1 MKVEYDVPLSRN
13 TRHVGHLDIVG
24 GGQVVVDG
32 DYAFVGHMRPP
43 DGTTIIDV
51 SDPRN
56 PKVKAEIKL
65 PDDYSHTHKVRVVGG
80 ELMITNVE
88 QNDRHFLRKGNRLPQ
103 LREKL
108 SAELGRSPR
117 DDELA
122 AELAVAPAD
131 IPKLDA
137 ARERGYHDGGFRI
150 WDISDR
156 AQPRQVA
163 YQHTGGVG
171 VHRFHADRNYAY
183 ISTEMDGYVGNIL
196 VIYDLADPSK
206 PREVSRWWMPG
217 QHVAGGETP
226 LPLGN
231 AARLHHA
238 MRVGDE
244 LWAAVWQ
251 EGLRVI
257 DVSDITNPQTI
268 GAYNYHPPIPEPTH
282 TVMPFEQTIGGRRY
296 ALAID
301 EEHEHIKGRLHG
313 FMTVIDVTDLSD
325 IRPVSVFNLSEL
337 DSPFSRVPN
346 ARFGA
351 HQFRE
356 KLDSTLVYSTWFS
369 GGLRIIDFA
378 DPELPVEVGHYI
390 PTPVGDAPAPASND
404 VDLDHRGLIYVI
416 DRVRGLDIIEYTG
429 SR

>member
-1 MKVEYDVPLSRN
+1 
-13 TRHVGHLDIVG
+13 
-24 GGQVVVDG
+24 
-32 DYAFVGHMRPP
+32 
-43 DGTTIIDV
+43 
-51 SDPRN
+51 
-56 PKVKAEIKL
+56 
-65 PDDYSHTHKVRVVGG
+65 
-80 ELMITNVE
+80 
-88 QNDRHFLRKGNRLPQ
+88 
-103 LREKL
+103 
-108 SAELGRSPR
+108 
-117 DDELA
+117 
-122 AELAVAPAD
+122 
-131 IPKLDA
+131 
-137 ARERGYHDGGFRI
+137 
-150 WDISDR
+150 
-156 AQPRQVA
+156 
-163 YQHTGGVG
+163 
-171 VHRFHADRNYAY
+171 
-183 ISTEMDGYVGNIL
+183 MDGYVGNIL

-217 QHVAGGETP
+217 QHVGGGETP

-257 DVSDITNPQTI
+257 DVSDITTPRTI

-282 TVMPFEQTIGGRRY
+282 TVMPFEQAIGGRRY

-390 PTPVGDAPAPASND
+390 PTPVGDVPAPASND

>member
-1 MKVEYDVPLSRN
+1 MAVEVER
-13 TRHVGHLDIVG
+13 
-24 GGQVVVDG
+24 
-32 DYAFVGHMRPP
+32 
-43 DGTTIIDV
+43 
-51 SDPRN
+51 
-56 PKVKAEIKL
+56 
-65 PDDYSHTHKVRVVGG
+65 
-80 ELMITNVE
+80 EL
-88 QNDRHFLRKGNRLPQ
+88 LRKCRAGDWEAYEPIVRAYEGRLFG
-103 LREKL
+103 L
-108 SAELGRSPR
+108 AIGIVHNADDAR
-117 DDELA
+117 DLVQDSFVRAFKSMDLYDPERPFLA
-122 AELAVAPAD
+122 WIL
-131 IPKLDA
+131 
-137 ARERGYHDGGFRI
+137 
-150 WDISDR
+150 SDR
-156 AQPRQVA
+156 
-163 YQHTGGVG
+163 
-171 VHRFHADRNYAY
+171 
-183 ISTEMDGYVGNIL
+183 
-196 VIYDLADPSK
+196 
-206 PREVSRWWMPG
+206 
-217 QHVAGGETP
+217 
-226 LPLGN
+226 
-231 AARLHHA
+231 
-238 MRVGDE
+238 
-244 LWAAVWQ
+244 WAAVWQ

-337 DSPFSRVPN
+337 DSPFSRVPK

-378 DPELPVEVGHYI
+378 NPELPVEVGHYI

-404 VDLDHRGLIYVI
+404 VDLDRRGLIYVI
-416 DRVRGLDIIEYTG
+416 DRVRGLDIIEYSG